1 MSQKVLIIEDD
12 PVTRRIIDVELR
24 AAGYDT
30 ALGYDAITALRVAQ
44 KEKPDLVILD
54 LGLPGGDGFNVMER
68 FKQLTPLS
76 TIPIIVFSA
85 RDPAQWEERALK
97 AGAVAFL
104 PKPLDTEVLLTAVRS
119 QLPAEGIKR
128 TGEAMGKK
136 ILIIEDDAD
145 TRLALSIRLKA
156 SGYAVALAADSASA
170 MSVSLR
176 EKPHLIIL
184 DLGLPGGDG
193 FILMAR
199 LKKHPTFEQT
209 PIIVLTALD
218 PAANKDRALK
228 AGASAFFSKPADN
241 AEFLAAIESALNKPS
256 EGS

>member
-1 MSQKVLIIEDD
+1 MSHKILIIEDD
-12 PVTRRIIDVELR
+12 PVTRRIIDAQLR

-30 ALGYDAITALRVAQ
+30 ALGYDAMTALQVAH
-44 KEKPDLVILD
+44 KEKPGLVILD

-76 TIPIIVFSA
+76 TIPIIVLSA
-85 RDPAQWEERALK
+85 RDPEQWKERALK
-97 AGAVAFL
+97 AGAVAFF
-104 PKPLDTEVLLTAVRS
+104 PKPLNSEALLAAVRS
-119 QLPAEGIKR
+119 QLPARGNKGTEDSR
-128 TGEAMGKK
+128 AKK

-170 MSVSLR
+170 LSVSLR

-184 DLGLPGGDG
+184 DLGLPAGDG
-193 FILMAR
+193 FVLMAR
-199 LKKHPTFEQT
+199 LKKYPILEQT

-218 PAANKDRALK
+218 PVTNKDRSLK
-228 AGASAFFSKPADN
+228 AGATAFFSKPADN
-241 AEFLAAIESALNKPS
+241 AEFLAAIEAALNKPGQ
-256 EGS
+256 GS